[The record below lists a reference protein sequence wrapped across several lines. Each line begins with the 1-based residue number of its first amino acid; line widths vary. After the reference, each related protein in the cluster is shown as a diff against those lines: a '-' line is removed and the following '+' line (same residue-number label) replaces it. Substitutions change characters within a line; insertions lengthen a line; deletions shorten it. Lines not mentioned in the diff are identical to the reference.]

1 MAKRETKATKAFAAY
16 LKTEQGTP
24 TEQLIRSARR
34 LERLLSKKR
43 RVLKMLK
50 ELDRQIRLE
59 KRAIKAASQQ
69 TDRMEQLPP
78 LRVFG
83 EK

>member
-1 MAKRETKATKAFAAY
+1 MTKRATKATKDFAEY
-16 LKTEQGTP
+16 VKREQGTP

-34 LERLLSKKR
+34 LERLLTKKR
-43 RVLKMLK
+43 RVLKVLK
-50 ELDRQIRLE
+50 ELDRQIKLE

-69 TDRMEQLPP
+69 TETMDQMPP